1 MIAGIRQTPFSV
13 NWLVHRLARQQID
26 STVRACAAGWILDV
40 GCGERPY
47 DDILAQVSNA
57 RVGLEVDRQRY
68 GANAPDV
75 WGSGAFLPFANESF
89 DTVVSFQVLEH
100 LAEPQQVVHEIS
112 RVLKPGGRLVLTAP
126 HIWGIHEEP
135 HDYFRYTGFGLS
147 HLSHSAGLKV
157 SSVKAMAGYWVTAGA
172 RFCYYLQHFEKL
184 GLSLLVRPMYAVVQV
199 TALVLDRLHRV
210 ESDAWNF
217 ILVAVKDVDSG
228 PGRSR

>member
-1 MIAGIRQTPFSV
+1 
-13 NWLVHRLARQQID
+13 
-26 STVRACAAGWILDV
+26 
-40 GCGERPY
+40 
-47 DDILAQVSNA
+47 
-57 RVGLEVDRQRY
+57 
-68 GANAPDV
+68 
-75 WGSGAFLPFANESF
+75 
-89 DTVVSFQVLEH
+89 
-100 LAEPQQVVHEIS
+100 
-112 RVLKPGGRLVLTAP
+112 
-126 HIWGIHEEP
+126 
-135 HDYFRYTGFGLS
+135 LS